1 MQLTF
6 GSWRAIANPNRTQ
19 GELAPREAQHL
30 MALAS
35 GMTAKE
41 IAREFG
47 VSVSTV
53 RHSLKR
59 IYGRLGVERSTAAV
73 AGAIRRG
80 WIAPLALA
88 LMLADLH
95 GHALRTRQ
103 PMRTRQQSSSTYRST
118 RRDLGSVLA

>member
-6 GSWRAIANPNRTQ
+6 GRWRATANPDRTQ

-53 RHSLKR
+53 RHSLTR
-59 IYGRLGVERSTAAV
+59 IYGRLGVERATAAV
-73 AGAIRRG
+73 AGAMRRG

-95 GHALRTRQ
+95 GQTTRARQPVTTRQ
-103 PMRTRQQSSSTYRST
+103 PITCSSRVG